1 MRCGNHDSVNHDSRV
16 NGHRPRHARTTS
28 ERIVLWQMRGS
39 LDELTCVV
47 RSTSYGYTL
56 GLELAGELI
65 LLELQSSLDVLV
77 DKAAR
82 LETWLLTQGWGRL
95 PDEPIVPF

>member
-1 MRCGNHDSVNHDSRV
+1 MRGGNHDSANDGSHV
-16 NGHRPRHARTTS
+16 NGHRPRHAPATS

-65 LLELQSSLDVLV
+65 LLELQSSLEVLV

>member
-1 MRCGNHDSVNHDSRV
+1 MRCGDHDSVNHSSQM
-16 NGHRPRHARTTS
+16 NGHRPLHAQATS
-28 ERIVLWQMRGS
+28 ERIVLWQLRGS

-56 GLELAGELI
+56 GLELAGEPI
-65 LLELQSSLDVLV
+65 LLELQSSLEVLV

-82 LETWLLTQGWGRL
+82 LETWLLTQGWKRL
-95 PDEPIVPF
+95 PDEQIVPF

>member
-1 MRCGNHDSVNHDSRV
+1 MRCGDHDSVNHGSQV

-28 ERIVLWQMRGS
+28 ERIVLWQMHGS
-39 LDELTCVV
+39 FDELTCVV

-65 LLELQSSLDVLV
+65 LLELQSSLEVLV